1 MHRDSIEQLQDC
13 TGHLYGTNANGNLNV
28 VPVYLAKPKTQVNI
42 KWLLLWQPDATQRAG
57 GVSMYEQA
65 VDGKLTL
72 TDYRVRDYMLCM
84 CGIGNFVHFNQSAAS
99 RELGIAQPNISAS
112 IKRLVA
118 MGIVLEG
125 PKAGKFRTYQ
135 INPALAFSGGLQAGA
150 KAQRDIIRQVKNGAR
165 VYKFPSSEM

>member
-1 MHRDSIEQLQDC
+1 MQELERLHDA
-13 TGHLYGTNANGNLNV
+13 TGHLYGEDEAGHLAA
-28 VPVYLAKPKTQVNI
+28 VPVFLVKPKKT
-42 KWLLLWQPDATQRAG
+42 KTDMRWLLLWQPDDTQRG
-57 GVSMYEQA
+57 GGISMYEQA

-112 IKRLVA
+112 IKRLID

-135 INPALAFSGGLQAGA
+135 INPALAFAGGLRAGVR
-150 KAQRDIIRQVKNGAR
+150 AQRDIVRQAKTGAR
-165 VYKFPSSEM
+165 VYKFPAPQA